1 MMAKSENVSHIDR
14 KGKPSGNGRENETLQ
29 EAAGEAKTTADLD
42 TGEMEVQH
50 PNRHLHKG
58 EEVKTYKDKE
68 E

>member
-1 MMAKSENVSHIDR
+1 MADNENVSRIDR

-29 EAAGEAKTTADLD
+29 EAAAEAQDASGLD
-42 TGEMEVQH
+42 TSELEVQH

-58 EEVKTYKDKE
+58 EEIETYKDQE